1 MLEKEKS
8 ISTSD
13 INISLKYKIL
23 CLNTSPENKITIYRK
38 FEEFS
43 EIENNS
49 EEYTKLKNWI
59 KWATDIPHDN
69 IKTQNYCKEELTYFL
84 QHINNR
90 LNEELYGMDKV
101 KEQILMFISS
111 KLLNPTMKKCNL
123 GLVGPP
129 GTGKTAISKLIA
141 SVLDFPF
148 EQISFGGVDKPDF
161 LKGHDYTYIGSQPG
175 EIVKCLKRMKYK
187 NGILFLDEYE
197 KISDNKEICSA
208 LLHITDP
215 TQNHEYRDQ
224 FLSEITI
231 DLSNIWFIYS
241 MNSLP
246 DDSALRDRIFYIDI
260 NGYTHTDKI
269 QIIKNYLLPKTLKNM
284 SLPDKSMYFDTGVI
298 SYFISCVSDRFDMGV
313 RTIEKAINDIV
324 NKLSFIYSHQ
334 NNEGKLNGFSVSFNI
349 DEKIVFPFCITRKI
363 IDKIIDNKNKM
374 DTAMSISMMYI

>member
-161 LKGHDYTYIGSQPG
+161 
-175 EIVKCLKRMKYK
+175 
-187 NGILFLDEYE
+187 
-197 KISDNKEICSA
+197 
-208 LLHITDP
+208 
-215 TQNHEYRDQ
+215 
-224 FLSEITI
+224 
-231 DLSNIWFIYS
+231 
-241 MNSLP
+241 
-246 DDSALRDRIFYIDI
+246 
-260 NGYTHTDKI
+260 
-269 QIIKNYLLPKTLKNM
+269 
-284 SLPDKSMYFDTGVI
+284 
-298 SYFISCVSDRFDMGV
+298 
-313 RTIEKAINDIV
+313 
-324 NKLSFIYSHQ
+324 
-334 NNEGKLNGFSVSFNI
+334 
-349 DEKIVFPFCITRKI
+349 
-363 IDKIIDNKNKM
+363 
-374 DTAMSISMMYI
+374 